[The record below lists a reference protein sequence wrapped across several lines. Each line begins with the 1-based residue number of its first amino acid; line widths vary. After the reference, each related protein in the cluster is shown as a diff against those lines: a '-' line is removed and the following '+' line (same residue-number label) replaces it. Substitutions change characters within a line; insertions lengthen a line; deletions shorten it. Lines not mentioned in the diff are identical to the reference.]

1 MRVEPPQAA
10 HKTRPKTL
18 FLWATLGQLIIVIVA
33 LPIAYVL
40 AGSIATLSLFCGAM
54 CAVVPQ
60 GYFAYRM
67 TKASRESAPRAA
79 KQGLAAEGGK
89 FLLSAAGFA
98 VVFAVIQ
105 PGQPGL
111 VFVGF
116 VVVWLVQLAA
126 TVYLLNR

>member
-1 MRVEPPQAA
+1 MRVEPAQAA
-10 HKTRPKTL
+10 HKTRPKTQ
-18 FLWATLGQLIIVIVA
+18 FLWATLSQLIIVIVV

-40 AGSIATLSLFCGAM
+40 VGKIATLSLFCGAM
-54 CAVVPQ
+54 CSVVPQ

-67 TKASRESAPRAA
+67 TKASRESAPKAA

-98 VVFAVIQ
+98 VVFAVIK
-105 PGQPGL
+105 PSQPGL

-116 VVVWLVQLAA
+116 AAMWLVQFAA
-126 TVYLLNR
+126 TVYLLRR

>member
-1 MRVEPPQAA
+1 MRVEPVQAA
-10 HKTRPKTL
+10 HKTRPQKQ
-18 FLWATLGQLIIVIVA
+18 FLWATLSQLIIAIVV
-33 LPIAYVL
+33 LPIVYVL
-40 AGSIATLSLFCGAM
+40 AGKISTVSLFCGAM
-54 CAVVPQ
+54 CAVIPQ

-67 TKASRESAPRAA
+67 TRASRESAPTAA

-98 VVFAVIQ
+98 VVFAVVK

-116 VVVWLVQLAA
+116 VVMWLVQFVA
-126 TVYLLNR
+126 TVYLLRR